1 MASDDAS
8 VCIIGHI
15 SAGTDVYRLA
25 MRVERPD
32 DAAKFRG
39 EAVYTTCSSAAA
51 LAKAGAA
58 DGAFYRIDAHEFEE
72 ARAASAAG
80 MVSARVGC
88 LRHVHACVRACGW
101 RVCSHH
107 VACVPATRTD
117 RLTL

>member
-32 DAAKFRG
+32 DEAKFRG

-58 DGAFYRIDAHEFEE
+58 DGVFYRIDTHEFEE

-80 MVSARVGC
+80 MVSGCVGC
-88 LRHVHACVRACGW
+88 RRAWLVRA
-101 RVCSHH
+101 H
-107 VACVPATRTD
+107 VLLLAVRAPPD
-117 RLTL
+117 RLGAWVRE